1 MEHTPRVLVIS
12 HNVFSRSGNMGRTMA
27 DLLSCVPPENL
38 AQLYFHSEVPTMDVC
53 GRYFRITDKNVLRSV
68 VTRKSGYRV
77 YGQEDIQPER
87 ATSRT
92 DSGVTAQV
100 YQFSRRRT
108 PLIYLARNTMW
119 KMGKWK
125 SPELESWLREFD
137 PEVIFFASGDYVF
150 PYRIV
155 CDLADR
161 LGIPVVMWCCDDYY
175 IGKKNIHSPLYPYTR
190 RHLMKWARQTAERSK
205 CIVTICDKM
214 RADYGRLFKKRAEV
228 IRISAQPNPHV
239 VPKEERAGIVY
250 AGNLGL
256 NRIEPLLE
264 LANALKEAGVPG
276 YDRIDVYSGEGDPEK
291 LARLTE
297 ENGIRFHGTVPNE
310 ELKQLL
316 GRAKYLLHVEAFDE
330 NSRVRTRYS
339 LSTKIGESLQS
350 GGVTLCYAP
359 ADIASVEYLRQHD
372 AAVILERAEELP
384 GILRELNEK
393 AESYDAIVAR
403 AAELARKC
411 HDKEANDRKMLEIL
425 TV

>member
-1 MEHTPRVLVIS
+1 MENCPRVLVIS

-53 GRYFRITDKNVLRSV
+53 GRYFRVTDKNVLRSV
-68 VTRKSGYRV
+68 VTRKPGYRV
-77 YGQEDIQPER
+77 YGREDIQPDR
-87 ATSRT
+87 ASSRT

-119 KMGKWK
+119 KMGKWN
-125 SPELESWLREFD
+125 SPELEAWIREFD

-161 LGIPVVMWCCDDYY
+161 LEIPVVMWCCDDYY
-175 IGKKNIHSPLYPYTR
+175 IGEKNSSSPLYPYTR
-190 RHLMKWARQTAERSK
+190 RHLMKWARRAAERSK

-228 IRISAQPNPHV
+228 IRISAKPNPHV
-239 VPKEERAGIVY
+239 VPGAERRGIVY

-256 NRIEPLLE
+256 NRMEPLLE
-264 LANALKEAGVPG
+264 LAKEAKEAGIPG
-276 YDRIDVYSGEGDPEK
+276 YDRIDVYSGERDPEK
-291 LARLTE
+291 LAKLTE
-297 ENGIRFHGTVPNE
+297 ENGIHFHGAVPNE
-310 ELKQLL
+310 ELVQIL

-330 NSRVRTRYS
+330 NSRIRTRYS

-350 GGVTLCYAP
+350 GAVTLCYAP

-372 AAVILERAEELP
+372 AACILDRASQLP
-384 GILRELNEK
+384 QVLRELNENP
-393 AESYDAIVAR
+393 EHYDAMVAR
-403 AAELARKC
+403 AAELAEKC
-411 HDKEANDRKMLEIL
+411 HNKEANDRKMREIL
-425 TV
+425 TI